1 MKKLEVEDELF
12 TPYKEVY
19 LMHVSGNKVGVITRY
34 NPLPKN
40 DLTKSK
46 NTTKDFTTIYM
57 RYVKDIIDLLTQ
69 VKDIAQPYRLL
80 WLVL

>member
-1 MKKLEVEDELF
+1 
-12 TPYKEVY
+12 
-19 LMHVSGNKVGVITRY
+19 MHVSGNKVGVITRY

-46 NTTKDFTTIYM
+46 NTTKDFTTIDM

-69 VKDIAQPYRLL
+69 VKDIA
-80 WLVL
+80 